1 MMMTNARD
9 RAMLKSVILPK
20 VRFPPDRR
28 MMYYLFLLGFFA
40 IFSTTISKNP
50 VLPLFSHAL
59 GADDAVIGLVAAISP
74 LAGILFSFPVGVL
87 SDTIGRRRL
96 LIISGCVFL
105 SAPLLYLLVFD
116 PLWLIP
122 VRFFHGTATAILG
135 PVISAVIA
143 ERFPENKGAMLGQYS
158 SATLIGR
165 TIAPLAGGI
174 IISAFMIYP
183 GLVPYHMV
191 YVAAALAAVPVLI
204 LTLVFREESVSP
216 LILLPFSQFKERF
229 IAFFSN
235 ALLRATAFVDMA
247 TYFAF
252 GAFETFLPLFL
263 LSSGND
269 AYQIGIV
276 FAVQVLIIAGTKPFF
291 GRLADQF
298 DKRLQITGG
307 LITLG
312 GSVALI
318 PFTTGF
324 SEILIVSSICGLGI
338 SLSTVATSA
347 YVADVA
353 RKEDIGASMGALSST
368 MDIGH
373 AAGPVCTGII
383 VMAAGYAY
391 GFFASFLLTVVAAA
405 VFALSV
411 RNKPG

>member
-1 MMMTNARD
+1 
-9 RAMLKSVILPK
+9 
-20 VRFPPDRR
+20 
-28 MMYYLFLLGFFA
+28 MMYYIFLLGFFA

-74 LAGILFSFPVGVL
+74 LAGILFSFPAGVL
-87 SDTIGRRRL
+87 SDHIGRRRL
-96 LIISGCVFL
+96 LIMAGVVFV
-105 SAPLLYLLVFD
+105 SAPLLYLLIFD

-174 IISAFMIYP
+174 IISSFIMYP
-183 GLVPYHMV
+183 GLLPYRMV
-191 YVAAALAAVPVLI
+191 YGAAALAAVPVLI
-204 LTLVFREESVSP
+204 LTLRFRETGSSP
-216 LILLPFSQFKERF
+216 LTLLPFSNFRESF

-235 ALLRATAFVDMA
+235 ARLRATALVDMA

-263 LSSGND
+263 FSSRID
-269 AYQIGIV
+269 ASQIGII
-276 FAVQVLIIAGTKPFF
+276 FAVQVVIIAGTKPFF
-291 GRLADQF
+291 GKLSDRF
-298 DKRLQITGG
+298 DKRPQITAG

-312 GSVALI
+312 CSVALI

-324 SEILIVSSICGLGI
+324 YEILLVSAVCGLGI

-353 RKEDIGASMGALSST
+353 RKEEIGASMGALSST

-373 AAGPVCTGII
+373 AAGPLVTGIV
-383 VMAAGYAY
+383 VMTAGYTY
-391 GFFASFLLTVVAAA
+391 GFFASFLLTIAVAV
-405 VFALSV
+405 VFAVSV
-411 RNKPG
+411 WNKPG

>member
-1 MMMTNARD
+1 MSHPTIH
-9 RAMLKSVILPK
+9 SGEP
-20 VRFPPDRR
+20 FFTDRR

-59 GADDAVIGLVAAISP
+59 GADDAVIGLVAAVSP

-87 SDTIGRRRL
+87 SDHIGRRRL
-96 LIISGCVFL
+96 LILAGFVFL
-105 SAPLLYLLVFD
+105 SAPLLYLLIFD

-143 ERFPENKGAMLGQYS
+143 ERFLENKGAMLGQYS

-174 IISAFMIYP
+174 IISSFILYP
-183 GLVPYHMV
+183 GLVPFQMV
-191 YVAAALAAVPVLI
+191 YVAAAIAAVPVLI
-204 LTLVFREESVSP
+204 LTLMFHEKGLSP
-216 LILLPFSQFKERF
+216 LTRLPLSKFKDSF
-229 IAFFSN
+229 IAFFAN
-235 ALLRATAFVDMA
+235 ARLCATALVDMA

-263 LSSGND
+263 MSNRID
-269 AYQIGIV
+269 AYQIGII

-291 GRLADQF
+291 GKLADQF
-298 DKRLQITGG
+298 DKRYQITFG
-307 LITLG
+307 LIILG
-312 GSVALI
+312 SSVALI

-324 SEILIVSSICGLGI
+324 YEILFVSAVCGLGM

-353 RKEDIGASMGALSST
+353 GKKEIGASMGALSST

-383 VMAAGYAY
+383 VMTSGYAY
-391 GFFASFLLTVVAAA
+391 GFFASFLLTVAVAI
-405 VFALSV
+405 VFAVAV
-411 RNKPG
+411 RNRCQMCYLQDLK